1 MIEIKHLSKAFD
13 THQVLKDMN
22 ITFTKGMIFG
32 LIGINGAGKSTF
44 LRLISGILLPD
55 QGEILIE
62 GKKTSDH
69 EYLRKQIFYLSDQP
83 PYSYQMTI
91 LDLAKLYATFYT
103 FHWDVYRRVL
113 SQFNLS
119 DQHPLSRISKGMRRQ
134 GYIAIAFASGA
145 SYLLLDE
152 VFDGLDPVARLTFKK
167 LMIEFQSEG
176 RIFIITSHS
185 LRELEDICDT
195 FGMIDEGIFK
205 RFGNVDFELHLFKKY
220 QIILKNIE
228 PIIFKKD
235 HPKVFYKAQEGRI
248 LTLVVDANQPVD
260 LWLNPEDYH
269 VIDELELSFE
279 EYFMINKGGVES

>member
-1 MIEIKHLSKAFD
+1 MIEIKHLSKSFD
-13 THQVLKDMN
+13 THLVLKDMN
-22 ITFTKGMIFG
+22 ITFEKGMIFG

-62 GKKTSDH
+62 GKKISEH
-69 EYLRKQIFYLSDQP
+69 EYLRKDIFYLSDQP
-83 PYSYQMTI
+83 PYSYQMT
-91 LDLAKLYATFYT
+91 LHDLAKLYATFYV
-103 FHWDVYRRVL
+103 FQWDIYRQVL
-113 SQFNLS
+113 SRFHLS
-119 DQHPLSRISKGMRRQ
+119 DELPLSRISKGMRRQ

-167 LMIEFQSEG
+167 LMIEYQTEG
-176 RIFIITSHS
+176 KIFIITSHS

-220 QIILKNIE
+220 QIILKNTELIN
-228 PIIFKKD
+228 FKEN
-235 HPKVFYKAQEGRI
+235 HPKIYYQAQEGRI
-248 LTLVVDANQPVD
+248 LTLVIDANQPID
-260 LWLNPEDYH
+260 AWLDSTHYH
-269 VIDELELSFE
+269 VVDELELSFE
-279 EYFMINKGGVES
+279 EYFMINKGGVAS